1 MPELPEVET
10 MRRDLEALA
19 DQAVVARVQVLD
31 EKVIQG
37 SARAFARGLKGR
49 RFVSFGRRG
58 KVLILGLEPQAGR
71 GLVTA
76 PTPDVVLLAHPRM
89 TGHWLGLEPEHE
101 LSRFARVV
109 LHLDSGRRLVFDD
122 SRRFGRLELVRGNC
136 DDACLLRNIGADA
149 LQVDEAALGAWLSRK
164 RVAIKVALLDQRGVS
179 GIGNIYASE
188 ILFRI
193 GLDPRTPSCR
203 VTKAEVA
210 AIARET
216 ERVLGESIEY
226 RGTTLMNYRT
236 ANGDQGAFRR
246 KLRVYGHEGEPCRR
260 KGCGGTVKR
269 IVQGGR
275 STYFCSHC
283 QRTGRRR
290 R

>member
-19 DQAVVARVQVLD
+19 GQAVVTRVQVLD

-58 KVLILGLEPQAGR
+58 KVLMLGLDGGA
-71 GLVTA
+71 
-76 PTPDVVLLAHPRM
+76 VLLAHPRM
-89 TGHWLGLEPEHE
+89 TGHWLGLEPEHD
-101 LSRFARVV
+101 LPAHPRVIF
-109 LHLDSGRRLVFDD
+109 HLDSGHRLVFDD
-122 SRRFGRLELVRGNC
+122 ARRFGRLELVRGGC
-136 DDACLLRNIGADA
+136 VGEACLLRNIGEDG
-149 LQVDEAALGAWLSRK
+149 LRVDETALADWLSRK
-164 RVAIKVALLDQRGVS
+164 RVAIKVALLDQRGVA

-188 ILFRI
+188 ILHRV
-193 GLDPRTPSCR
+193 GLDPRTPACR
-203 VTKAEVA
+203 VKPDELR

-226 RGTTLMNYRT
+226 RGTTLVNYRT

-260 KGCGGTVKR
+260 RGCEGTIQR

-275 STYFCSHC
+275 STYFCSRC
-283 QRTGRRR
+283 QRTGRHRR
-290 R
+290 QT

>member
-19 DQAVVARVQVLD
+19 DQAVVTRMQVLD

-58 KVLILGLEPQAGR
+58 KVLMVGLDNGDLLLG
-71 GLVTA
+71 
-76 PTPDVVLLAHPRM
+76 HPRM
-89 TGHWLGLEPEHE
+89 TGHWLGLEPEHD
-101 LSRFARVV
+101 LPRFPRVV
-109 LHLDSGRRLVFDD
+109 FHLDSGRRLVFDD
-122 SRRFGRLELVRGNC
+122 ARRFGRLELVRGGC
-136 DDACLLRNIGADA
+136 VDDACLLRNIGHDG
-149 LQVDEAALGAWLSRK
+149 LQVDEVRLGEWLRRK
-164 RVAIKVALLDQRGVS
+164 RVPIKVALLDQRGVS

-188 ILFRI
+188 ILHRL
-193 GLDPRTPSCR
+193 GLDPRTPACR
-203 VTKAEVA
+203 VTPQEVR

-246 KLRVYGHEGEPCRR
+246 RLRVYGHAGEACRR
-260 KGCGGTVKR
+260 RGCQGTIQRLVL
-269 IVQGGR
+269 GGR

-283 QRTGRRR
+283 QRTGRTRR
-290 R
+290 A